1 MAAEEWVTVTYT
13 RAEATAAGAAM
24 KSVLQVAVNSGA
36 IPPRPLA
43 NAALK
48 LALGEAEQHPELG
61 VDPAMVK
68 ASSIAAIA
76 EGHFRG

>member
-24 KSVLQVAVNSGA
+24 KSVLQVAVSSGA
-36 IPPRPLA
+36 LPPRPLA

-61 VDPAMVK
+61 VDPEAVK
-68 ASSIAAIA
+68 GSVIAALA
-76 EGHFRG
+76 EGRARG